1 MDNWYALEE
10 ESYLSFEVEAENI
23 GILYQRTEEG
33 TFGQYDIYVDGVCVR
48 TLDGN
53 FVKYEGTE
61 TEAEEL
67 YVSPDGEKARHVIT
81 IVKNPLSVNTDFV
94 IIGLLVS

>member
-10 ESYLSFEVEAENI
+10 GSYISFEVEARGI

-33 TFGQYDIYVDGVCVR
+33 TFGQYDIYIDGVCVR

-53 FVKYEGTE
+53 FVRSDGTE
-61 TEAEEL
+61 TEAEAL
-67 YVSPDGEKARHVIT
+67 YASPDGERAEHVIT
-81 IVKNPLSVNTDFV
+81 IVKNPASVNVDFV
-94 IIGLLVS
+94 IIGLLLS